1 MQTKL
6 LVKHLA
12 ATAAVG
18 LTMALSAAAQA
29 APLTLLGT
37 SAAQHQSLAVQVD
50 YRDRCVNVRHECAER
65 WGWGSWRF
73 RRCVRLH
80 RCG

>member
-1 MQTKL
+1 MQMKL
-6 LVKHLA
+6 LA

-18 LTMALSAAAQA
+18 FTMALSAGAQA

-37 SAAQHQSLAVQVD
+37 HAAANQSLAVQVD
-50 YRDRCVNVRHECAER
+50 YRDRCEHRRHECAER
-65 WGWGSWRF
+65 WGWGTWRF